1 MFSVLLLLSSSL
13 FAFSLSLFLST
24 FSLTGHDLAVRE
36 VAREE
41 VVVGGHV
48 LFFFSGFSFF
58 FFFFFQARFVFYSA
72 PPSTLFKRKTFLL
85 FLTLYPT
92 AYFCGTSS
100 TTRSTSRK
108 GKLRREGRKKKWGG
122 K

>member
-48 LFFFSGFSFF
+48 LFFLVFKFFGVFQPRSFRTALQLLSFF
-58 FFFFFQARFVFYSA
+58 SLHFF
-72 PPSTLFKRKTFLL
+72 
-85 FLTLYPT
+85 
-92 AYFCGTSS
+92 
-100 TTRSTSRK
+100 
-108 GKLRREGRKKKWGG
+108 
-122 K
+122 

>member
-58 FFFFFQARFVFYSA
+58 FFFGVFGFFFFFFSGSVR
-72 PPSTLFKRKTFLL
+72 FLL
-85 FLTLYPT
+85 
-92 AYFCGTSS
+92 CSS
-100 TTRSTSRK
+100 FNFI
-108 GKLRREGRKKKWGG
+108 
-122 K
+122 